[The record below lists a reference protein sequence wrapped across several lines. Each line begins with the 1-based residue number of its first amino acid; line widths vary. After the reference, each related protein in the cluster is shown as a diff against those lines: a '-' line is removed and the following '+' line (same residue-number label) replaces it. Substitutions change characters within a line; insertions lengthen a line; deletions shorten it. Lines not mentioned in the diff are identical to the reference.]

1 MKFSTPNLLTLAALS
16 ACCAL
21 LLSSCE
27 TTGTRVS
34 SRPLPAY
41 EPPIAKSDFQNVRTT
56 AYTHTESDHR
66 QYSNRNALGGVLGAA
81 SAPIQ
86 RVESG
91 RSLEAYLAPRKR
103 TVTHY
108 VKTRRGRK
116 KVVKT
121 EYVRPA
127 IGSAAADWSRWPA
140 GTYFRVLST
149 GQIYKVDDYG
159 WALSGRN
166 TIDLYMATT
175 RDMNRWGVRQEPIQ
189 VLKWGD
195 RASSLALLTPRQHYK
210 HIQRMVLQL
219 QGQDEQA
226 AALR

>member
-1 MKFSTPNLLTLAALS
+1 MAQA
-16 ACCAL
+16 
-21 LLSSCE
+21 
-27 TTGTRVS
+27 
-34 SRPLPAY
+34 
-41 EPPIAKSDFQNVRTT
+41 DFQSVRTT
-56 AYTHTESDHR
+56 AYTHTESDHL

-81 SAPIQ
+81 SASIQ
-86 RVESG
+86 RADTG
-91 RSLEAYLAPRKR
+91 KSLESYLAPRKK
-103 TVTHY
+103 TYAKT

-116 KVVKT
+116 KVMVA

-127 IGSAAADWSRWPA
+127 VGSAAADWARWPA

-166 TIDLYMATT
+166 TIDLYMATN
-175 RDMNRWGVRQEPIQ
+175 RDMNQWGVRQEPIE

-195 RASSLALLTPRQHYK
+195 RSSSLALLTPRQHHK
-210 HIQRMVLQL
+210 HIQRMVLEL